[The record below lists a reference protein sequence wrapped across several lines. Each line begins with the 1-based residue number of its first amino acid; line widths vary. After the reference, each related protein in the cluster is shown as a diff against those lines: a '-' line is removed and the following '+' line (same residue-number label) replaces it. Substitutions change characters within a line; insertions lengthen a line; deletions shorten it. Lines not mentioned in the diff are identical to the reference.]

1 MPLIGAV
8 ADDLTGAT
16 TTGVLLARSKAR
28 TAVFFNEEAA
38 QKAGETASLDAILIS
53 SNSRPLPKE
62 EAYEKV
68 KSAANALKA
77 MGVKYFSKRI
87 DTTLR
92 GGVGVEVDAML
103 DQLNE
108 DTVAVVVP
116 AMPQSRR
123 ILVGGYSVI
132 DGVALINTPV
142 AQDVRTPV
150 KENYIPRLLAGQ
162 TRRKV
167 GLVTLDQV
175 LKGKE
180 GIREALTEV
189 RNDGAGV
196 IIVDAITLED
206 VDQIAQACIELD
218 WDVVAVDPGPFT
230 SKLAYR
236 RGLIQEE
243 QPNIPPA
250 ASEEGKTVLIAAGS
264 ATPVTKKQMEV
275 LCEDSRHVRISV
287 EPIPLINGGDEALD
301 EAFKAVNKA
310 VELIESGEQPRAILF
325 ETALHGE
332 LLNLDE
338 EDKKRGYAGGMSAN
352 RINAGLGTIISQ
364 VLEQVGRERIAGLYT
379 TGGDTMVNVC
389 YATDTGAISILS
401 LNDGPFFTLIALGA
415 TGLAN
420 IPIKSLIAV
429 LVPLLIGFFWGNLD
443 KGFRD
448 ACKTAQP
455 IVTFFMT
462 ISIGAKTD
470 VKTILTAGASGIVL
484 GLISAATAVIFFFV
498 INLLLPKKE
507 RNAMGAAIGTTALN
521 SAMTPAAVA
530 EADPSMEGMVSM
542 ATAQCATASIITLFL
557 CPFIT
562 AAFDKWMQKRQKG
575 IYSPEGWAYDR
586 VKAN

>member
-38 QKAGETASLDAILIS
+38 QKARETASLDAILIS
-53 SNSRPLPKE
+53 SNSRPLPKD

-68 KSAANALKA
+68 KSATNALKA

-175 LKGKE
+175 LKGKD
-180 GIREALTEV
+180 GIKEALTEV

-206 VDQIAQACIELD
+206 VDQIAD
-218 WDVVAVDPGPFT
+218 RVDFMDDCRWVCG
-230 SKLAYR
+230 SGKLIYIAESR
-236 RGLIQEE
+236 CRK
-243 QPNIPPA
+243 
-250 ASEEGKTVLIAAGS
+250 KT
-264 ATPVTKKQMEV
+264 E
-275 LCEDSRHVRISV
+275 
-287 EPIPLINGGDEALD
+287 
-301 EAFKAVNKA
+301 
-310 VELIESGEQPRAILF
+310 
-325 ETALHGE
+325 
-332 LLNLDE
+332 NL
-338 EDKKRGYAGGMSAN
+338 
-352 RINAGLGTIISQ
+352 
-364 VLEQVGRERIAGLYT
+364 
-379 TGGDTMVNVC
+379 
-389 YATDTGAISILS
+389 
-401 LNDGPFFTLIALGA
+401 
-415 TGLAN
+415 
-420 IPIKSLIAV
+420 
-429 LVPLLIGFFWGNLD
+429 
-443 KGFRD
+443 
-448 ACKTAQP
+448 
-455 IVTFFMT
+455 
-462 ISIGAKTD
+462 
-470 VKTILTAGASGIVL
+470 SGIC
-484 GLISAATAVIFFFV
+484 
-498 INLLLPKKE
+498 
-507 RNAMGAAIGTTALN
+507 
-521 SAMTPAAVA
+521 
-530 EADPSMEGMVSM
+530 
-542 ATAQCATASIITLFL
+542 QCAESRICVGNFL
-557 CPFIT
+557 HMSVDRLSGT
-562 AAFDKWMQKRQKG
+562 G
-575 IYSPEGWAYDR
+575 I
-586 VKAN
+586 

>member
-1 MPLIGAV
+1 MSDPFYEWLICERIEREESAMPLIGAV

-38 QKAGETASLDAILIS
+38 QEARETASLDAILIS

-62 EAYEKV
+62 EAYDKV
-68 KSAANALKA
+68 KSATNALKA

-87 DTTLR
+87 DATLR
-92 GGVGVEVDAML
+92 GGVGVEIDAML

-108 DTVAVVVP
+108 DAIAVVVP

-175 LKGKE
+175 LKGKD
-180 GIREALTEV
+180 GIKEALTGV

-206 VDQIAQACIELD
+206 VDQIAQACIDLD

-243 QPNIPPA
+243 QPNVPPA
-250 ASEEGKTVLIAAGS
+250 ASEAGKTVLIAAGS
-264 ATPVTKKQMEV
+264 ATPVTKKQMQV

-310 VELIESGEQPRAILF
+310 VELIESDKQPRAILF

-332 LLNLDE
+332 ILNLDE

-364 VLEQVGRERIAGLYT
+364 VLEQVGREKIAGLYT

-389 YATDTGAISILS
+389 YQ
-401 LNDGPFFTLIALGA
+401 LGVECIEVMDYV
-415 TGLAN
+415 
-420 IPIKSLIAV
+420 IP
-429 LVPLLIGFFWGNLD
+429 
-443 KGFRD
+443 
-448 ACKTAQP
+448 Q
-455 IVTFFMT
+455 
-462 ISIGAKTD
+462 TD
-470 VKTILTAGASGIVL
+470 VGRLVGKYDGLPVVGKGGLTGNDNTACDIVERL
-484 GLISAATAVIFFFV
+484 FKEAA
-498 INLLLPKKE
+498 
-507 RNAMGAAIGTTALN
+507 R
-521 SAMTPAAVA
+521 
-530 EADPSMEGMVSM
+530 
-542 ATAQCATASIITLFL
+542 
-557 CPFIT
+557 
-562 AAFDKWMQKRQKG
+562 
-575 IYSPEGWAYDR
+575 
-586 VKAN
+586 